1 MTCKICGKEIGK
13 VSHLE
18 FWDGTTVHY
27 ECWANLSEKEQEDF
41 LAQLPPP
48 SPPEETPPMES

>member
-1 MTCKICGKEIGK
+1 MTCKICGKEIGT

-18 FWDGTTVHY
+18 FWDGSGVHC
-27 ECWANLSEKEQEDF
+27 ECWAKLSEKEQQDF

-48 SPPEETPPMES
+48 PELPTSPGEIS